1 MASTPLRQ
9 QLSTMRQ
16 SFFDEGLLD
25 HGQVSYLETLEN
37 EDDPD
42 FIENLFTLFLRD
54 SSKYIASIE
63 KALETTLDDFP
74 FILERMM
81 YRLKGSSASIGATK
95 INDETNKLRGFCH
108 EGDLESA
115 KASLQNLKAEHANFK
130 QKLAVY
136 VGILT
141 VLEGSLEV
149 GFVTSNPGNRLIT
162 KVLQN
167 GDVFVFPINLVHFQR
182 NVGKSNAV
190 ALAALSSQNA
200 GVITIANAVF
210 GTIPE
215 IPDDVLAKAFQ
226 LDKNVVNFQQSKF

>member
-42 FIENLFTLFLRD
+42 FIENIFTLFLRD

-63 KALETTLDDFP
+63 KALETNPDDFP

-95 INDETNKLRGFCH
+95 INDETNKLRRFCH

-115 KASLQNLKAEHANFK
+115 KASLQKLKAEHANFK

-136 VGILT
+136 ACWDN
-141 VLEGSLEV
+141 EAS
-149 GFVTSNPGNRLIT
+149 
-162 KVLQN
+162 Q
-167 GDVFVFPINLVHFQR
+167 
-182 NVGKSNAV
+182 
-190 ALAALSSQNA
+190 AL
-200 GVITIANAVF
+200 
-210 GTIPE
+210 
-215 IPDDVLAKAFQ
+215 
-226 LDKNVVNFQQSKF
+226 

>member
-63 KALETTLDDFP
+63 KALETTPGDFP
-74 FILERMM
+74 LILERMM
-81 YRLKGSSASIGATK
+81 YRLKGSSASNVLSCSIGATK

-115 KASLQNLKAEHANFK
+115 KASLQKLKAEHANFK

-136 VGILT
+136 VGIMKQ
-141 VLEGSLEV
+141 V
-149 GFVTSNPGNRLIT
+149 
-162 KVLQN
+162 K
-167 GDVFVFPINLVHFQR
+167 
-182 NVGKSNAV
+182 
-190 ALAALSSQNA
+190 LS
-200 GVITIANAVF
+200 
-210 GTIPE
+210 E
-215 IPDDVLAKAFQ
+215 C
-226 LDKNVVNFQQSKF
+226 

>member
-115 KASLQNLKAEHANFK
+115 EASLQNLKAEHANFK

-136 VGILT
+136 VGIMKQ
-141 VLEGSLEV
+141 V
-149 GFVTSNPGNRLIT
+149 
-162 KVLQN
+162 K
-167 GDVFVFPINLVHFQR
+167 
-182 NVGKSNAV
+182 
-190 ALAALSSQNA
+190 LS
-200 GVITIANAVF
+200 
-210 GTIPE
+210 E
-215 IPDDVLAKAFQ
+215 C
-226 LDKNVVNFQQSKF
+226 

>member
-1 MASTPLRQ
+1 MASNPLSQ

-16 SFFDEGLLD
+16 SFYEEGLLD
-25 HGQVSYLETLEN
+25 HGQVNYLETLEN

-42 FIENLFTLFLRD
+42 FIENIFTLFLRD

-63 KALETTLDDFP
+63 KALEDDFP

-115 KASLQNLKAEHANFK
+115 KASLQKLKAEHANFK

-136 VGILT
+136 VGIMKQ
-141 VLEGSLEV
+141 V
-149 GFVTSNPGNRLIT
+149 
-162 KVLQN
+162 K
-167 GDVFVFPINLVHFQR
+167 
-182 NVGKSNAV
+182 
-190 ALAALSSQNA
+190 LS
-200 GVITIANAVF
+200 
-210 GTIPE
+210 E
-215 IPDDVLAKAFQ
+215 Y
-226 LDKNVVNFQQSKF
+226 

>member
-42 FIENLFTLFLRD
+42 FIENIFTLFLRD

-63 KALETTLDDFP
+63 KALETAPDDFP

-108 EGDLESA
+108 EGDLERA
-115 KASLQNLKAEHANFK
+115 KASLQKLKAEHANFK
-130 QKLAVY
+130 QKLAFY
-136 VGILT
+136 VGIMKQ
-141 VLEGSLEV
+141 V
-149 GFVTSNPGNRLIT
+149 
-162 KVLQN
+162 K
-167 GDVFVFPINLVHFQR
+167 
-182 NVGKSNAV
+182 
-190 ALAALSSQNA
+190 LS
-200 GVITIANAVF
+200 
-210 GTIPE
+210 E
-215 IPDDVLAKAFQ
+215 C
-226 LDKNVVNFQQSKF
+226 

>member
-9 QLSTMRQ
+9 QLSIMRQ

-25 HGQVSYLETLEN
+25 QGQVSYLETLEN

-54 SSKYIASIE
+54 SSRYIASIE
-63 KALETTLDDFP
+63 KALETTPVDYLVM
-74 FILERMM
+74 ERMM

-115 KASLQNLKAEHANFK
+115 KASLQKLKAEHANFK

-136 VGILT
+136 VGIMKQ
-141 VLEGSLEV
+141 V
-149 GFVTSNPGNRLIT
+149 
-162 KVLQN
+162 K
-167 GDVFVFPINLVHFQR
+167 
-182 NVGKSNAV
+182 
-190 ALAALSSQNA
+190 LS
-200 GVITIANAVF
+200 
-210 GTIPE
+210 E
-215 IPDDVLAKAFQ
+215 C
-226 LDKNVVNFQQSKF
+226 

>member
-42 FIENLFTLFLRD
+42 FIENIFTLFLRD

-63 KALETTLDDFP
+63 KAF
-74 FILERMM
+74 
-81 YRLKGSSASIGATK
+81 IGATK

-115 KASLQNLKAEHANFK
+115 KASLQKLKAEHANFK

-136 VGILT
+136 VGIMKQ
-141 VLEGSLEV
+141 V
-149 GFVTSNPGNRLIT
+149 
-162 KVLQN
+162 K
-167 GDVFVFPINLVHFQR
+167 
-182 NVGKSNAV
+182 
-190 ALAALSSQNA
+190 LS
-200 GVITIANAVF
+200 
-210 GTIPE
+210 E
-215 IPDDVLAKAFQ
+215 C
-226 LDKNVVNFQQSKF
+226 